1 MPEVR
6 FRVRWPDQSEETC
19 YSPSSVIKEYFKAGD
34 IYTVPEFVTRSRE
47 ALNIASD
54 RVAQKFGFHCSSAM
68 DQIQQIEKMA
78 AHYPDGSVLIVGFV
92 EK

>member
-19 YSPSSVIKEYFKAGD
+19 YSPSSVIKEYFKVGD
-34 IYTVPEFVTRSRE
+34 VLTVPEFVTRSRE

-68 DQIQQIEKMA
+68 DQIQQIEKTA
-78 AHYPDGSVLIVGFV
+78 AHYPDGSVFIVGFL